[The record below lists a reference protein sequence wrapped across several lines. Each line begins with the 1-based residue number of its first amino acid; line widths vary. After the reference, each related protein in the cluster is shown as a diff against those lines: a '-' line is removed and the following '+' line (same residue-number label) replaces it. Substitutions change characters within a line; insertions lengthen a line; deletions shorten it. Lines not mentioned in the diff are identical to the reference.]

1 MKKLHLTINE
11 NVVKQLKDLELE
23 KMSNKEIPYEN
34 IEIITP
40 NFFTTFDLMIES
52 RPEIKNDPKEI
63 AYLKFFMSLPYKI
76 EVKKLDKNKSSIS
89 MTIISPKKNV
99 KNIEF
104 TASITQ
110 NTVYEV
116 HDLVSTETGEGYDLA
131 TVILE
136 FVGKILN
143 HLDKPT
149 TIKEIHR
156 TKEPKR
162 PTKKRK
168 QNKKNNV
175 QYVYK
180 TVYKITNIQSEKKTT
195 RRSSSEREWNKEE
208 WTRRGHYRIY
218 RDKETGEIKKKVWI
232 DKTVCHA
239 HGKIKKNQHYKI
251 TRID

>member
-11 NVVKQLKDLELE
+11 NVVEQLKGLELK
-23 KMSNKEIPYEN
+23 KMSNKEISYEN

-40 NFFTTFDLMIES
+40 NFFTTFESMVES

-76 EVKKLDKNKSSIS
+76 EVKKLDKNKSNVS
-89 MTIISPKKNV
+89 MTIMSPKKIM

-104 TASITQ
+104 TASIAQ
-110 NTVYEV
+110 NIVYEV

-180 TVYKITNIQSEKKTT
+180 TVYKVTNIQPEKKTT

-239 HGKIKKNQHYKI
+239 HGKIKENQHYKM